1 MSDHAQAL
9 RVLEAVLFAAR
20 EPLDDASLAAR
31 LPEGSDL
38 AALLADLQA
47 HYAGRGVNLV
57 RINERWMLRTATDL
71 ASYLQTEVT
80 IPRKLSRAA
89 LESLAIIAYHQPVTR
104 AEIEDIRGV
113 TVSKGTVDTLL
124 EAGWIRPGRRRETPG
139 RPLTWLTTGAF
150 LEHFGLESLEAL
162 PGVEELKATGL
173 LDKRPAIHAI
183 AGGRSDGPENGAD
196 SRPAL
201 PDEAEEGTPADAGD
215 DLDAPRDSMSD

>member
-1 MSDHAQAL
+1 MSEQAQAL

-20 EPLDDASLAAR
+20 EPLDEASIAAR
-31 LPEGSDL
+31 LPEGSDM
-38 AALLADLQA
+38 ASLLAELQA

-57 RINERWMLRTATDL
+57 RLNERWMLRTASDL
-71 ASYLQTEVT
+71 ATYLQTEVT
-80 IPRKLSRAA
+80 IPRKLSRAG

-113 TVSKGTVDTLL
+113 SVHRGTIDTLL

-162 PGVEELKATGL
+162 PGVEELKAAGL

-183 AGGRSDGPENGAD
+183 GDVQSETAENGAE

-201 PDEAEEGTPADAGD
+201 PDEAEEGGLPDSSEELHGPHESLGD
-215 DLDAPRDSMSD
+215 

>member
-1 MSDHAQAL
+1 MSDDAQTL

-20 EPLDDASLAAR
+20 EPLDDASIAAR
-31 LPEGSDL
+31 LPEGSDV
-38 AALLADLQA
+38 AALLAELHA

-57 RINERWMLRTATDL
+57 QINKRWMLRTASDL
-71 ASYLQTEVT
+71 AAYLQTEVT
-80 IPRKLSRAA
+80 IPRKLSRAG

-113 TVSKGTVDTLL
+113 SVHRGTIDTLL

-162 PGVEELKATGL
+162 PGVEDLKAAGL

-183 AGGRSDGPENGAD
+183 GGSQSEAGENGAE

-201 PDEAEEGTPADAGD
+201 PDEAEEGGLPESSEDLHGPHESLGD
-215 DLDAPRDSMSD
+215 

>member
-20 EPLDDASLAAR
+20 EPLDDASIAAR
-31 LPEGSDL
+31 LPEGSDV
-38 AALLADLQA
+38 AALLVELQA

-57 RINERWMLRTATDL
+57 RLNERWMLRTASDL
-71 ASYLQTEVT
+71 AAYLQTEVT
-80 IPRKLSRAA
+80 IPRKLSRAG

-113 TVSKGTVDTLL
+113 SVYKGTIDTLL

-162 PGVEELKATGL
+162 PGVEELKAAGL

-183 AGGRSDGPENGAD
+183 GGSQSETGENGAE

-201 PDEAEEGTPADAGD
+201 PDEAEEGGLPESSEDLHGSHESLGD
-215 DLDAPRDSMSD
+215 

>member
-1 MSDHAQAL
+1 MSDHAQTL
-9 RVLEAVLFAAR
+9 RILEAVLFAAR

-38 AALLADLQA
+38 PALLADLQA

-57 RINERWMLRTATDL
+57 RVNERWTLRTATDL
-71 ASYLQTEVT
+71 AAYLQTEVT

-89 LESLAIIAYHQPVTR
+89 LESLAIIAYHQPVSR

-113 TVSKGTVDTLL
+113 SVNKGTIDLLL

-150 LEHFGLESLEAL
+150 LEQFGLESLEAL
-162 PGVEELKATGL
+162 PGIEELKATGL

-183 AGGRSDGPENGAD
+183 EGGRGDGPENGAD
-196 SRPAL
+196 SRPPL
-201 PDEAEEGTPADAGD
+201 PDEAEEGAIAESDD
-215 DLDAPRDSMSD
+215 DLDESQESLRD